1 MCILVSLCVY
11 YYVYVYI
18 TISMCILPSIVTIAT
33 ARSNI
38 FYEPKAGKGQR
49 VDMSI
54 YANNV
59 FYLSQTPLTSLALTY
74 SQRANCVERSQS
86 NKSTKTHLRN
96 SKNKLAE
103 TGFQST
109 KFLKPLIN
117 KLFYISHHIYNLIWK
132 ITTYT
137 IKK

>member
-1 MCILVSLCVY
+1 
-11 YYVYVYI
+11 
-18 TISMCILPSIVTIAT
+18 MCILPSIVTIAT

-117 KLFYISHHIYNLIWK
+117 KLFLHFTSYLQLNLEDNNL
-132 ITTYT
+132 YD
-137 IKK
+137 

>member
-1 MCILVSLCVY
+1 MFTIKSISVLLSLLVFYYLDVYTTISLCLLVSLCVY

-33 ARSNI
+33 ARSNL

-86 NKSTKTHLRN
+86 NKSNKN
-96 SKNKLAE
+96 SSP
-103 TGFQST
+103 Q
-109 KFLKPLIN
+109 
-117 KLFYISHHIYNLIWK
+117 
-132 ITTYT
+132 
-137 IKK
+137 